1 MPTDRSQ
8 DLMGADLVG
17 LLGSAPA
24 MTTLP
29 SIPAQPT
36 GSALLDELVP
46 PSRAE
51 VQQRVNALYDR
62 AESDTGTFNAT
73 RAMASGARRGSPA
86 GRSNDAAVS
95 AVARQW
101 FDTARSA
108 FGPTV
113 PAVMPRDRAPERP
126 TPAPRPSRAVGPAG
140 ARELESAERHVP
152 ELTAR
157 TLPALPPAPSTD
169 GLRASHG
176 DGTAAPQVLAPASA
190 PTPAQAE
197 FSPRTAPTPEPL
209 PVQPAWGTGQLPT
222 YGTGAVTWGAQDTG
236 TITQG
241 VQDTGVAAWGGHDTG
256 IAASGGQDAAA
267 TARGGQDTGTT
278 TWGSQDAG
286 AATGAMPDTGSTPWA
301 AQDTGA
307 MTWGTQETGAP
318 SWGTQDTGA
327 MTGAPQDT
335 GAMTWGTQETGAHT
349 WGALQTGTAPWGT
362 QDTGGFPAPSALTDT
377 GAYADPS
384 ALMDTGA
391 YAVPSPLADTGG
403 FATPLPLTDTGSF
416 AAPFALTETGGFA
429 IPSGL
434 TDTGGFAGTS
444 SAAAGMG
451 GLVAPSPAV
460 ADTGGFVAPPPAV
473 ADTGGFAAA
482 ALPPPRTAPEGPVA
496 APAAPATVG
505 SDLAPVYTAKADKA
519 VAFARAQLGKPCV
532 WGAKGPGSYDCSGL
546 TQAAWTAAGLP
557 LPRAT
562 ADQAEAGTP
571 VELADLQPGDLVF
584 FFDGLRH
591 TGLYTGDGLMIHA
604 PGPGA
609 FVREESIFHAGQDAI
624 RCAVRPA

>member
-8 DLMGADLVG
+8 DLVGADLVG

-24 MTTLP
+24 VTTLP
-29 SIPAQPT
+29 SVPAQPT

-113 PAVMPRDRAPERP
+113 PAVLPRDRAPERP
-126 TPAPRPSRAVGPAG
+126 ALAPRPPHAAGPAG

-176 DGTAAPQVLAPASA
+176 DGTAAPQALTPAPA
-190 PTPAQAE
+190 PTPAQPE

-209 PVQPAWGTGQLPT
+209 PAQPAWETGQLPT

-236 TITQG
+236 AMTQG
-241 VQDTGVAAWGGHDTG
+241 VQDTGVAAR
-256 IAASGGQDAAA
+256 GGQDAAA
-267 TARGGQDTGTT
+267 TAWGGQDTGTT
-278 TWGSQDAG
+278 AWGGQDAG

-327 MTGAPQDT
+327 MTWAPQDT

-349 WGALQTGTAPWGT
+349 WGALQTNTAPWGT

-391 YAVPSPLADTGG
+391 YAVPSPLTDTGG

-416 AAPFALTETGGFA
+416 AAPFALTDTGGFA
-429 IPSGL
+429 IPSTL
-434 TDTGGFAGTS
+434 TDTGGLAAPS
-444 SAAAGMG
+444 SAAAG
-451 GLVAPSPAV
+451 
-460 ADTGGFVAPPPAV
+460 TGGFVAAFPAV

-482 ALPPPRTAPEGPVA
+482 TLPPPRTAAEGPVD
-496 APAAPATVG
+496 APVAPATVG
-505 SDLAPVYTAKADKA
+505 SDSAPVYPAKADKA
-519 VAFARAQLGKPCV
+519 VAFARAQIGKPCV

>member
-8 DLMGADLVG
+8 DLVGADLVG

-24 MTTLP
+24 VTTLP
-29 SIPAQPT
+29 SVPAQPT

-113 PAVMPRDRAPERP
+113 PAVLPRDRAPERP
-126 TPAPRPSRAVGPAG
+126 APAPRPPRAVGPAG

-176 DGTAAPQVLAPASA
+176 DGTAAPQALAPALA
-190 PTPAQAE
+190 PTPAQPE
-197 FSPRTAPTPEPL
+197 FPPRTAPTPEPL
-209 PVQPAWGTGQLPT
+209 PAQPAWETGQLPT
-222 YGTGAVTWGAQDTG
+222 YGTGAVTWGAQDTSAMP
-236 TITQG
+236 QG
-241 VQDTGVAAWGGHDTG
+241 AQDTGVAAWGG
-256 IAASGGQDAAA
+256 QDAAA
-267 TARGGQDTGTT
+267 TAWGGQDTGTT
-278 TWGSQDAG
+278 AWGGQDAG
-286 AATGAMPDTGSTPWA
+286 AATGAMPDTG
-301 AQDTGA
+301 A
-307 MTWGTQETGAP
+307 MTWGPQETGAP

-327 MTGAPQDT
+327 MTWAPQDT

-349 WGALQTGTAPWGT
+349 WGALQTSTAPWGT

-391 YAVPSPLADTGG
+391 YAVPSPFTDTGS

-416 AAPFALTETGGFA
+416 AAPFALTDTGGFA
-429 IPSGL
+429 IPSAL
-434 TDTGGFAGTS
+434 TDTGGFAAPA
-444 SAAAGMG
+444 SAAAGTG
-451 GLVAPSPAV
+451 GFVAPSPAV
-460 ADTGGFVAPPPAV
+460 ADTGGFAAVTLPPA
-473 ADTGGFAAA
+473 
-482 ALPPPRTAPEGPVA
+482 PTAPEGPVA
-496 APAAPATVG
+496 APAMVG
-505 SDLAPVYTAKADKA
+505 SDPAPVYPAKADKA

-571 VELADLQPGDLVF
+571 VELADLRPGDLVF

>member
-8 DLMGADLVG
+8 DLVGADLVG

-24 MTTLP
+24 VTTLP
-29 SIPAQPT
+29 SVPAQPT

-113 PAVMPRDRAPERP
+113 PAVLPRDRAPERP
-126 TPAPRPSRAVGPAG
+126 APAPRPPRAVGPAG

-176 DGTAAPQVLAPASA
+176 DGTAAPQALAPAPA
-190 PTPAQAE
+190 PTPAQPE
-197 FSPRTAPTPEPL
+197 FSRRTAPAPEPL
-209 PVQPAWGTGQLPT
+209 PAQPAWETGQLPT

-236 TITQG
+236 AMPQG
-241 VQDTGVAAWGGHDTG
+241 AQDTGVAAWGGQDTG

-267 TARGGQDTGTT
+267 TAWAGRDTGTT
-278 TWGSQDAG
+278 AWGGQDAG
-286 AATGAMPDTGSTPWA
+286 AATGAMQDTGSTPWA

-327 MTGAPQDT
+327 MTWAPQDT

-362 QDTGGFPAPSALTDT
+362 QDTGGFPAPSALMDT

-416 AAPFALTETGGFA
+416 AAPFALTDTGGFA
-429 IPSGL
+429 IPSAV
-434 TDTGGFAGTS
+434 TDTGGFAAPS
-444 SAAAGMG
+444 SAAAG
-451 GLVAPSPAV
+451 
-460 ADTGGFVAPPPAV
+460 
-473 ADTGGFAAA
+473 TGGFAAA
-482 ALPPPRTAPEGPVA
+482 TLPPPRTAPEGPVA
-496 APAAPATVG
+496 APAAPATVD
-505 SDLAPVYTAKADKA
+505 SHPAPVYPAKADKA

-571 VELADLQPGDLVF
+571 VELADLRPGDLVF